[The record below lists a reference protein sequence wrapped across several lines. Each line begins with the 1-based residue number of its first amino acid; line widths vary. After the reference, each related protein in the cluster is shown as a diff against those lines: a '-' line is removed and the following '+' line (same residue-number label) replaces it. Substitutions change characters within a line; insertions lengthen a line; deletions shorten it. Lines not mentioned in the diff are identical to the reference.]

1 MSRPTK
7 NEYLMAVD
15 AIRNINR
22 MVDMDRK
29 NIDRHLDSI
38 IEIKRN
44 IDVLEE
50 AKKRNEEMIMR
61 YKLYEEK
68 EGVKNE

>member
-1 MSRPTK
+1 MSKPTK

-22 MVDMDRK
+22 MVDMDRE

-50 AKKRNEEMIMR
+50 SKKRNEEMIMR

-68 EGVKNE
+68 EGAE